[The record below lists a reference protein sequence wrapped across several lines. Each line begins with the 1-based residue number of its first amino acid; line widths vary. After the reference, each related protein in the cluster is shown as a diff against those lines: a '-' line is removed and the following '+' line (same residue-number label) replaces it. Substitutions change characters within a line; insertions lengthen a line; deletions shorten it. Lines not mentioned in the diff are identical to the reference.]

1 MKYSEFY
8 TRSKELAAAFIAL
21 GLEKGDRIGILSP
34 NNLEWSLT

>member
-8 TRSKELAAAFIAL
+8 TRCKELAAAFIAL